1 MVTCPWKTWSS
12 PRLWPSD
19 VSGQPLCPADKAPS
33 DNTPPTWRCDRLRA
47 LPDWQ
52 HIDFISDLH
61 LDESRPQTLAAWQ
74 NYMASTPADAVLIL
88 GDLFELWVGD
98 DMRNEPFEAMCTD
111 TLRAAGQRLWL
122 GLMVGNRDF
131 LLGQDLLAA
140 CLGHALPDPL
150 LLEAFGQRH
159 VLTHGDAWCLSDTDY
174 LAFRQMVRMPAWQSQ
189 FLQATLPQ
197 RLATARGIRAQSQAR
212 KDAPTMETWADVDAG
227 IAASHLQDAQSM
239 SLIHG
244 HTHRPGSEPFALL
257 GATRHV
263 LSDWDLDQAPE
274 RAEVL
279 RLSSQGLTRL
289 SLEQAC
295 QALKP

>member
-1 MVTCPWKTWSS
+1 M
-12 PRLWPSD
+12 
-19 VSGQPLCPADKAPS
+19 
-33 DNTPPTWRCDRLRA
+33 
-47 LPDWQ
+47 
-52 HIDFISDLH
+52 
-61 LDESRPQTLAAWQ
+61 AAWQ
-74 NYMASTPADAVLIL
+74 DYMARTPADAVLIL

-98 DMRNEPFEAMCTD
+98 DMRNEPFEALCTD

-140 CLGHALPDPL
+140 CQGHALPDPL

-174 LAFRQMVRMPAWQSQ
+174 LAFRAMVRNPAWQSQ
-189 FLQATLPQ
+189 FLKANLPQ

-212 KDAPTMETWADVDAG
+212 KEAPTMETWSDVDAS
-227 IAASHLQDAQSM
+227 IAAGHLHDAQSL

-244 HTHRPGSEPFALL
+244 HTHQPGSQPFALP
-257 GATRHV
+257 GAERHV
-263 LSDWDLDQAPE
+263 LSDWDLDQVPQ

-279 RLSSQGLTRL
+279 RLSGHGLTRL
-289 SLEQAC
+289 SLAQAC
-295 QALKP
+295 KPLMD